1 MRKLTLLFSIIL
13 IANISFSQ
21 VLTEQTY
28 KFSRVLSL
36 AKTYYVDTVNEE
48 QLVETAIIE
57 MLKKLDPHSIY
68 IGKEELKAMNEPL
81 EGNFEGVGIQFN
93 ILDDTLMVVATISG
107 GPSEKIGILAGD
119 RIVKIDTSE
128 IAGNGL
134 KNSQVVKLLRGK
146 KGTKV
151 NVFIKRRGTTDLL
164 DFTVTR
170 DKIPIF
176 SLDAAYMVDKNIGY
190 IKLNRFAATSM
201 KEYYEAMKKLQKQG
215 VKDIILDLRGN
226 GGGYLNI
233 AIDLADQF
241 LPEKKL
247 LLFTN
252 GENSPRNTYFST
264 KNSTFEKGRVVIL
277 VDEGSASASEIVSGA
292 IQDWDRGLIIGR
304 RTFGKGLVQ
313 RPFNLPDG
321 TMIRL
326 TIAKYYTPTG
336 RCIQKP
342 YKDGNKAYHKD
353 LINRYNN
360 GELNKE
366 DSIHFPDSL
375 RYNTKINERV
385 VYGGG
390 GIMPDIFVPLD
401 TTLLTDYYVKLRRKG
416 LINKTAIEY
425 LDQNR
430 AELKTKYKDFAKFK
444 KDFEITDEILNHL
457 VALGEKE
464 KIEKDEEQFK
474 ESTDDFKLIIKAL
487 IARDLWNTSEFYQF
501 INTEDKTFKKAVE
514 VLKDKK
520 LYDKRLQGKK

>member
-1 MRKLTLLFSIIL
+1 MRRFTILLITIFL
-13 IANISFSQ
+13 ANISFSQ
-21 VLTEQTY
+21 VLTEQTF
-28 KFSRVLSL
+28 KFNRVLSL

-48 QLVETAIIE
+48 QLVESAIVE

-68 IGKEELKAMNEPL
+68 IGKKELKAMNEPL

-93 ILDDTLMVVATISG
+93 ILDDTLLVVATISG

-119 RIVKIDTSE
+119 RIIKIDSSE

-134 KNSQVVKLLRGK
+134 KNSQVIKLLRGK

-151 NVFIKRRGTTDLL
+151 NVYIKRRGVNDIL
-164 DFTVTR
+164 DFTITR

-190 IKLNRFAATSM
+190 IKLNRFAATSI
-201 KEYYEAMKKLQKQG
+201 KEYNEAFIKLKKQG
-215 VKDIILDLRGN
+215 VKDLILDLRGN
-226 GGGYLNI
+226 GGGYLNV

-241 LPEKKL
+241 MPEKKL
-247 LLFTN
+247 LLYTN
-252 GENSPRNTYFST
+252 GENSPRNTYYST

-292 IQDWDRGLIIGR
+292 IQDWDRGLVIGR

-321 TMIRL
+321 TMMRL

-375 RYNTKINERV
+375 RYSTKINNRV

-416 LINKTAIEY
+416 LINRTAIEY
-425 LDQNR
+425 LDKHR
-430 AELKTKYKDFAKFK
+430 AELKANYKDFAKFK
-444 KDFEITDEILNHL
+444 DNFELPDEVLNNL

-464 KIEKDEEQFK
+464 KIEKNDEQLK
-474 ESTDDFKLIIKAL
+474 ESTNDFKLIIKAL
-487 IARDLWNTSEFYQF
+487 IVRDVWNTSEFYEF
-501 INTEDKTFKKAVE
+501 INSEDKTFIKAVE
-514 VLKDKK
+514 VLNDKK
-520 LYDKRLQGKK
+520 LYEKRLKGKK